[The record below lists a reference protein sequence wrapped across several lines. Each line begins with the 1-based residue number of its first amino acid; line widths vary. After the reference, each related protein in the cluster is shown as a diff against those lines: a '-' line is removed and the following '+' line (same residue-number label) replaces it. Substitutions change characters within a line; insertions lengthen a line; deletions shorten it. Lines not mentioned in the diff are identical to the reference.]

1 MGKPRDL
8 ANVVATGNILADGAV
23 APAELTGVTSTAAEI
38 NILDGV
44 TATAAELNLLDGVT
58 ATTTELNHVDGV
70 TSNVQTQMD
79 TKAPVASPTFTG
91 TATAPT
97 VNASTALQIGGT
109 AITATAAE
117 LNKMDGVTVSA
128 SDINSV
134 TTKAPT
140 ADPTFTGDASFGGD
154 ISITAATNAKLTIN
168 DNVGEVGSGNLAFQ
182 ASNSAGSALK
192 PMGFRAEDVRFAT
205 GASERF
211 RFGSSGQLGIGG
223 ATYGTSGQVLTSG
236 GSGAAPSW
244 VDASG
249 GGSAQFTASGSIT
262 AGDPVGI
269 TTSGAVKK
277 LNPIFGANQN
287 AALDVSQTNYMGVVY
302 IGSNKIVVYYKHSST
317 ELRAKV
323 GTISGNSISYGSH
336 VQVNSGTVRGDQ
348 IDIAYASNSGNVIFT
363 WSDDGSNDKAYV
375 RVGSISGTTITLG
388 SSQVLASNA
397 AAFNPKLVWDP
408 DAQRGFVCY
417 RESSIFQYSTFSLG
431 GTGNRTITLLED
443 SQNLDGNHYMAD
455 AKLVYDTTADKIVCC
470 FRDAQNNK
478 LKYVAFEVSGSN
490 YAQGTVLAASTDES
504 AAAEHL
510 YSLAFIPGINKV
522 GLVYSPQNSS
532 TYDQTFRAGTLT
544 LSGSAPTTITK
555 TEGEILSHSNIND
568 YNYITLRSDG
578 SGNCLITY
586 DDDDSTLPD
595 KIRAI
600 VGSYSGNTFV
610 PNVLSDFTISSGSNF
625 AYPHFIHTDSTNDK
639 FLMFSFFNSGQ
650 GDSTSGYV
658 CNLIGSV
665 DDLVAFNNWIGLSV
679 DSVSNGATVNV
690 TVQGGINES
699 QSSLTVGAKQYL
711 QNDATISTTLVDDR
725 LIGISTAAT
734 KLFLTNGTIGIGP
747 TGYNSN

>member
-1 MGKPRDL
+1 MTRARDL
-8 ANVVATGNILADGAV
+8 GDFIADGA
-23 APAELTGVTSTAAEI
+23 
-38 NILDGV
+38 
-44 TATAAELNLLDGVT
+44 AAELVVD
-58 ATTTELNHVDGV
+58 TTTLVVDSTNTRVGIG
-70 TSNVQTQMD
+70 T
-79 TKAPVASPTFTG
+79 ASPSQALEVTG
-91 TATAPT
+91 TAKLAT
-97 VNASTALQIGGT
+97 VDIDAGAIDGT
-109 AITATAAE
+109 AIGA
-117 LNKMDGVTVSA
+117 NSA
-128 SDINSV
+128 STGAFS
-134 TTKAPT
+134 TGS
-140 ADPTFTGDASFGGD
+140 FTGDVSIADKIVHTGD
-154 ISITAATNAKLTIN
+154 TNTAIRFSDADTVAIET
-168 DNVGEVGSGNLAFQ
+168 
-182 ASNSAGSALK
+182 AG
-192 PMGFRAEDVRFAT
+192 
-205 GASERF
+205 SERF
-211 RFGSSGQLGIGG
+211 RVASAGQLGIGG
-223 ATYGTSGQVLTSG
+223 ANYGTSGQVLTSG
-236 GSGAAPSW
+236 GSSAAPTW

-249 GGSAQFTASGSIT
+249 GGSAQFTATGSIT

-269 TTSGAVKK
+269 TTSGTVKK

-287 AALDVSQTNYMGVVY
+287 AALDVDQTNYMGVVY
-302 IGSNKIVVYYKHSST
+302 IGSNKIVVYYRDSST

-323 GTISGNSISYGSH
+323 GTISGNSISYGSS
-336 VQVNSGTVRGDQ
+336 VQVNAGAVRGDQ

-375 RVGSISGTTITLG
+375 RIGSISGTTITLG

-417 RESSIFQYSTFSLG
+417 RESNAFQYSTFTLG
-431 GTGNRTITLLED
+431 GTGNRTITLLQD
-443 SQNLDGNHYMAD
+443 SQALDGNEYMRD

-470 FRDAQNNK
+470 FRDSQNNK

-490 YAQGTVLAASTDES
+490 YAQGTLLVASTDES
-504 AAAEHL
+504 AGAEHL

-522 GLVYSPQNSS
+522 GFVYSAQNSS
-532 TYDQTFRAGTLT
+532 AYDQTFRAGTLS
-544 LSGSAPTTITK
+544 LSGTTITK

-568 YNYITLRSDG
+568 YNYIELRSDG
-578 SGNCLITY
+578 SGNCLIAY

-600 VGSYSGNTFV
+600 VGTYSGNTFV
-610 PNVLSDFTISSGSNF
+610 PNVLSDFTISSGPNF
-625 AYPHFIHTDSTNDK
+625 AYPHFIYTDSTIDK
-639 FLMFSFFNSGQ
+639 FLMLSYFNSG
-650 GDSTSGYV
+650 GGSSTSGYV

-665 DDLVAFNNWIGLSV
+665 DDLISFNNWIGLSV

-734 KLFLTNGTIGIGP
+734 KLFLTNGTTSIGP
-747 TGYNSN
+747 TGYNAN